1 MFDDVQGAQA
11 PPNLPTGQPN
21 NTPPSSNQE
30 PEDIFD
36 QVDHIDSQPQQVQ
49 TQQQPITQ
57 DMPQE
62 VMQEEG
68 QPQEPRV
75 EASYVEASSTGKR
88 ILLFVIIILIVAGL
102 GYGMYW
108 YYNKLL
114 TSRVE
119 PQEASDQQ
127 TDAAPANEVPPTN
140 TVNSLTQPTQPV
152 ELEGGEDTNTAT
164 PNPLPSVSSTSEN
177 EVNSETSTSIQFS
190 ETAST
195 PPVIDSDQDG
205 LTDTEES
212 ELGTDPFNKD
222 SDADG
227 LFDREEVQKYKTD
240 PLDADSDGDG
250 YNDGSEVQ
258 NGYNPAG
265 PGVLDLSI
273 PQE

>member
-11 PPNLPTGQPN
+11 PPNLPTGQPSN
-21 NTPPSSNQE
+21 NPPSSNQE

-36 QVDHIDSQPQQVQ
+36 QVDHIDSQPQQAQ
-49 TQQQPITQ
+49 TQQQPMAETISQ
-57 DMPQE
+57 DGI
-62 VMQEEG
+62 QEEA
-68 QPQEPRV
+68 QAQEPRV

-88 ILLFVIIILIVAGL
+88 IVIFIIIILIVAGL

-119 PQEASDQQ
+119 PQEATEQQ
-127 TDAAPANEVPPTN
+127 VDSTDANEVPPSN

-152 ELEGGEDTNTAT
+152 ELEGGENTTVTT
-164 PNPLPSVSSTSEN
+164 PNPLPSVNSSTDSELN
-177 EVNSETSTSIQFS
+177 AETSTSIQFS

-205 LTDTEES
+205 LTDFEES